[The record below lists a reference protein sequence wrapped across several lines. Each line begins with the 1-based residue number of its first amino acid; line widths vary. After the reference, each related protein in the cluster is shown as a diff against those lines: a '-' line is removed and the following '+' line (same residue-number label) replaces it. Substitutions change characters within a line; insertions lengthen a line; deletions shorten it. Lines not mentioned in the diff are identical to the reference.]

1 MIAGLNRYATLPDAD
16 MQHWHCWL
24 GIIPMSQVLRVELA
38 VFALPAPGARS
49 IQTTSLTVDR
59 FPVIPVVDQLPFAAA
74 MASHQAKH
82 DFILS
87 C

>member
-49 IQTTSLTVDR
+49 IQTTSHEKRISVLKRLETCEQER
-59 FPVIPVVDQLPFAAA
+59 IKPECP
-74 MASHQAKH
+74 ASPDVCGVQ
-82 DFILS
+82 
-87 C
+87 